1 MNMYNY
7 RCVDPVLLIAQAER
21 ADHRVEDSMG
31 EVAAMVYVGDVYSL
45 PYADR
50 LQAANAERHLEDDD
64 NGVWPF
70 IR

>member
-1 MNMYNY
+1 MYSY

-21 ADHRVEDSMG
+21 ADHRLEDSLG
-31 EVAAMVYVGDVYSL
+31 EAAAMVYVGDIYSL

-50 LQAANAERHLEDDD
+50 LQASNAEKDLDAAE
-64 NGVWPF
+64 GSVWPF